1 MIVCEK
7 CIGMAQTKPTY
18 QYSWQVPGG
27 GWERCEIDGCW
38 AYMRKGDGV
47 GSAGKGLWFMVLL
60 GM

>member
-27 GWERCEIDGCW
+27 GWER
-38 AYMRKGDGV
+38 GV
-47 GSAGKGLWFMVLL
+47 QVRDCGLWFFSAYQEFSKITYQAV
-60 GM
+60 